1 MNGVDLAYAIGLK
14 PEKAI
19 EYFRSKGYAFSW
31 DWEEIWQEAHA
42 RAFTV
47 AKVTRMDILQDI
59 RSGIQQALD
68 DGITYQQFAK
78 ELTPLLKS
86 KGWWGRQE
94 TVNKETGEVT
104 DVQLGSPFR
113 LRTIFDQNVQTAYN
127 VGRYRTQMENVQSR
141 PFWEYVAVMDART
154 RPAHAMLNGRVF
166 RSDDP
171 FWTSFYPPNGWRCR
185 CRVRA
190 LDDANLVERDLQAES
205 SRGKLGTRDELV
217 SKKTGEMQPVTV
229 FTDRNPQSGKKESVA
244 PDVGWSY
251 NPGKVDWKPDLA
263 KYDPEVGKLWRK

>member
-1 MNGVDLAYAIGLK
+1 MSKIDLAYAIGLK

-19 EYFRSKGYAFSW
+19 EYFKAKGYAFSW
-31 DWEEIWQEAHA
+31 NWEEIWQEAHA

-59 RSGIQQALD
+59 RTGIQDALD
-68 DGITYQQFAK
+68 NGSTYQEFAK
-78 ELTPLLKS
+78 GLTPLLKS

-94 TVNKETGEVT
+94 QVNEQTGEIT
-104 DVQLGSPFR
+104 SVQLGSPYR
-113 LRTIFDQNVQTAYN
+113 LRTMFDQNVQTAYN
-127 VGRYRTQMENVQSR
+127 VGRYRTQMENVADR
-141 PFWEYVAVMDART
+141 PYWEYVAVMDART

-171 FWTSFYPPNGWRCR
+171 FWDSFYPPNGWRCR

-190 LDDANLVERDLQAES
+190 LDDANLAERGQQVES
-205 SRGKLGTRDELV
+205 SQGKLSQRDELV
-217 SKKTGEMQPVTV
+217 SKKTGELQPVTV
-229 FTDRNPQSGKKESVA
+229 FRDISTQTGKKESVA

-251 NPGKVDWKPDLA
+251 NPGKVDWKPDLK
-263 KYDPEVGKLWRK
+263 KYDSEVAKLWER